1 MSTQIVCTPGVLG
14 GKPRIDGT
22 RISVEFIVELFSLE
36 WTIEEILEQYP
47 DLTREQ
53 IFAALA
59 YAYNQL
65 HEMHIRSWATS

>member
-1 MSTQIVCTPGVLG
+1 MSTQIVCTPSVLG

-22 RISVEFIVELFSLE
+22 RISVEFIVGLFSFE
-36 WTIEEILEQYP
+36 WTIEDILEQYP

-53 IFAALA
+53 IFAALT

-65 HEMHIRSWATS
+65 HEMHIQTWATS

>member
-1 MSTQIVCTPGVLG
+1 MSTQIVCTPDVLG

-36 WTIEEILEQYP
+36 YTIEDILEGYP
-47 DLTREQ
+47 HLTREQ

-65 HEMHIRSWATS
+65 HEMHIQSWTTL

>member
-1 MSTQIVCTPGVLG
+1 MSTQIVCTPDVLG

-36 WTIEEILEQYP
+36 WTIEDILEQYP

-65 HEMHIRSWATS
+65 HEMHIRSWTTS

>member
-1 MSTQIVCTPGVLG
+1 MSTQIVCTPDVLG

-22 RISVEFIVELFSLE
+22 RISVEFVVELFSLE
-36 WTIEEILEQYP
+36 YTIEDILEGYQH
-47 DLTREQ
+47 LTREQ

-65 HEMHIRSWATS
+65 HEMHIQSWTTL